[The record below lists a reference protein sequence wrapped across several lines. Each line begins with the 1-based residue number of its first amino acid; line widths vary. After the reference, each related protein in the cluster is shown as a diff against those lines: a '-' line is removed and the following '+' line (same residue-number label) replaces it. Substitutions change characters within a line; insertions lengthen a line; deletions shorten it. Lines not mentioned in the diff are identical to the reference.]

1 VRWLDRF
8 LTMLPLAGQHDPEH
22 DHRQDADQPDDADHP
37 GACSGVAVFPGSGTL
52 LECSVNPGLDEL
64 SSIRLGEDLQDH
76 ADEVWNRACEALAT
90 GWLSEARTGDMMLLR
105 AIAFERRS
113 ART

>member
-37 GACSGVAVFPGSGTL
+37 GACSDVAVFPGSGTL

-64 SSIRLGEDLQDH
+64 SSIRLGEDPCRTTRTRSGTGP
-76 ADEVWNRACEALAT
+76 AKPWPRAGCPKHGPVT
-90 GWLSEARTGDMMLLR
+90 
-105 AIAFERRS
+105 
-113 ART
+113 